1 VRTRF
6 LGRSGLEVSEL
17 AFGAMNFGTAR
28 YAGVG
33 GTMREGAR
41 SQVDMCLE
49 AGVTLF
55 DTADI
60 YSDGQSEELLGE
72 ALGSRRKDVVLATK
86 VFGRIG
92 PAAMERG
99 LSRRHIIASCEASLR
114 RLGTDWIDLYQSHG
128 WDGAVPVDETLRAF
142 EDLIRAGKVRYIGCS
157 NHSGWHLMKALATAD
172 RIGAA
177 RYVSQQIQYS
187 LIVRDV
193 EAELIPCGRE
203 EGVGGL
209 IWSPLSQGYLTG
221 KYRDAKAEGRLVKAG
236 SLARTDDER
245 ARATVD
251 VLCRIAAEHGE
262 HVSPEQVAIAWLL
275 HRPGVTSVLVGART
289 AEQLANNLRAANV
302 VLTAEDMER
311 LNAASA
317 VPAPYPRSHQL
328 LSSSDRNPPLPAM
341 VKRLAERP
349 A

>member
-1 VRTRF
+1 M

-33 GTMREGAR
+33 GTMRDAAR
-41 SQVDMCLE
+41 AQVDLCLE

-72 ALGSRRKDVVLATK
+72 ALGNRRKDVVLATK
-86 VFGRIG
+86 VFGRMG
-92 PAAMERG
+92 PGSMERG
-99 LSRRHIIASCEASLR
+99 LSRRHIVASCEASLR

-142 EDLIRAGKVRYIGCS
+142 EDLISAGKVRYIGSS

-172 RIGAA
+172 RIGTS
-177 RYVSQQIQYS
+177 RYISQQIQYS
-187 LIVRDV
+187 LLVRDA
-193 EAELIPCGRE
+193 EAELMPCGLE

-209 IWSPLSQGYLTG
+209 IWSPLGQGYLTG
-221 KYRDAKAEGRLVKAG
+221 KYRDPKAEGRLNKAG
-236 SLARTDDER
+236 SLARADDNR

-251 VLCRIAAEHGE
+251 MLCQIADRRGE
-262 HVSPEQVAIAWLL
+262 HVSPGQIAIAWLL

-289 AEQLANNLRAANV
+289 IEQLTDNLRAAEV
-302 VLTAEDMER
+302 MLSAEEMEA

-317 VPAPYPRSHQL
+317 VQVPYPRSHQL
-328 LSSSDRNPPLPAM
+328 MSSADRNPPLPAM
-341 VKRLAERP
+341 IERP
-349 A
+349 SAP